1 MKKKFLIVI
10 PARYNSKRL
19 PGKPLIKIL
28 GIPMLIR
35 TYRQCL
41 KVASK
46 EQIIIATDD
55 RRIVKLCNDNSINNI
70 LTSKKCLTGT
80 DRVAE
85 VSKKIHADIY
95 INVQGDEPICDIGD
109 IKKLIGNA
117 LKNPDKIINGYTEI
131 KDKKLFLSGHIPK
144 VVFRKDGRLLY
155 QSRAGIPTTKKL
167 EFKKAWRQV
176 CIYSLP
182 KKALKIFSNLRKK
195 TILESLEDCELMRFL
210 ELGLE
215 VKMIKMSNNSI
226 SVDTKNDLKKIIKV
240 LKRKS

>member
-1 MKKKFLIVI
+1 MDIL
-10 PARYNSKRL
+10 RL
-19 PGKPLIKIL
+19 KI
-28 GIPMLIR
+28 
-35 TYRQCL
+35 
-41 KVASK
+41 
-46 EQIIIATDD
+46 
-55 RRIVKLCNDNSINNI
+55 
-70 LTSKKCLTGT
+70 
-80 DRVAE
+80 
-85 VSKKIHADIY
+85 
-95 INVQGDEPICDIGD
+95 
-109 IKKLIGNA
+109 
-117 LKNPDKIINGYTEI
+117 
-131 KDKKLFLSGHIPK
+131 KLFLSGHIPK